1 MVKIERS
8 TNVWMIIGIRIPFV
22 FQTKKPVIDPK
33 RDIITIPIMPEG
45 KPAIKQGNQKAKF
58 RERQQLLCPDL
69 SLLERERVSL
79 FYAGGKI

>member
-8 TNVWMIIGIRIPFV
+8 TNVWMIIGIKIPFV

-33 RDIITIPIMPEG
+33 RDGITIPIMPEG
-45 KPAIKQGNQKAKF
+45 KPATKQGNLEAKF

-69 SLLERERVSL
+69 PLLGRERVSL